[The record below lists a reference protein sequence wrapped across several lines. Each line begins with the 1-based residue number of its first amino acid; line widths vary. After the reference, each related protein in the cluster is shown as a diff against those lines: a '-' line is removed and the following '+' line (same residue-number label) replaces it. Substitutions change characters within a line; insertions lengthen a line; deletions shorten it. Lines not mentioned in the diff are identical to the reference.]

1 MVKETTKASK
11 TAKAKT
17 AKAKT
22 AKKEKRPD
30 FFDENFKKA
39 HDIVKGYCSV
49 PENLKER
56 IMTSIVL
63 IPFVIIAIYSSKFLF
78 NGLILLLVTISA
90 FEWRDMTKTS
100 YNKKFWLFL
109 GLSYIV
115 IPFLLLIT
123 IRDMQNGANIV
134 LWMLGV
140 VWATDIAGMFVGRS
154 LKGPKLAPKISPNKT
169 WSGLIGG
176 VICAMM
182 IGFISSFMFAGGIK
196 FFVFFS
202 GLLAVVEQIGD
213 LFESKIKR
221 HFGVKD
227 SGDILPGHGG
237 ILDRIDGLLFVI
249 PTVALFALLS
259 WGKLF

>member
-1 MVKETTKASK
+1 MVKETTK
-11 TAKAKT
+11 T
-17 AKAKT
+17 
-22 AKKEKRPD
+22 KEKNTKKTKRSERID
-30 FFDENFKKA
+30 FLEGPLQKISDL
-39 HDIVKGYCSV
+39 IKGYCKVSG
-49 PENLKER
+49 NLRER
-56 IMTSIVL
+56 IMTSLVL
-63 IPFVIIAIYSSKFLF
+63 IPFIIIAIYSSKFLF
-78 NGLILLLVTISA
+78 NALVITIVTITA
-90 FEWRDMTKTS
+90 FEWRDLTKTA

-109 GLSYIV
+109 GLGYIV

-123 IRDMQNGANIV
+123 IRDMPNGANII

-140 VWATDIAGMFVGRS
+140 VWATDIAGLFVGRS

-202 GLLAVVEQIGD
+202 GLLAVIEQMGD

-221 HFGVKD
+221 HFGVKE

-237 ILDRIDGLLFVI
+237 MLDRIDGLLFVI
-249 PTVALFALLS
+249 PTVALFILLS